1 MLCVT
6 DFILILVTTDD
17 TEVLINLCLNHCL
30 QAGGST
36 VGMVFHKLTKPEH
49 GLPSIVN
56 HSAYLAFWGVNSL
69 LSVVPQIAA
78 IRLMWLP
85 VESRHKVQQQK
96 QKSKAKGQE
105 KHNNS
110 YKKLKAN

>member
-1 MLCVT
+1 MT
-6 DFILILVTTDD
+6 DLILILVTTDNI
-17 TEVLINLCLNHCL
+17 ELLINLCLNHCS

-49 GLPSIVN
+49 GLPSTVN

-78 IRLMWLP
+78 MRLVWLT
-85 VESRHKVQQQK
+85 VEPRHKVQQQK
-96 QKSKAKGQE
+96 QKSNAKGQQ
-105 KHNNS
+105 KQNNS
-110 YKKLKAN
+110 YKKVKTN

>member
-1 MLCVT
+1 VLGVT
-6 DFILILVTTDD
+6 DMILILVTTDN
-17 TEVLINLCLNHCL
+17 TELLIDVCLNHCS

-49 GLPSIVN
+49 GLPSTVN
-56 HSAYLAFWGVNSL
+56 HSAYLAFWGVNAL

-78 IRLMWLP
+78 IRLVWLP
-85 VESRHKVQQQK
+85 VEPGHKVQQQK

-105 KHNNS
+105 KQNSS
-110 YKKLKAN
+110 YKKVKTN

>member
-1 MLCVT
+1 
-6 DFILILVTTDD
+6 
-17 TEVLINLCLNHCL
+17 L

-36 VGMVFHKLTKPEH
+36 VGMVYHSLTKPDY
-49 GLPSIVN
+49 GLPSTVN
-56 HSAYLAFWGVNSL
+56 HSAYFAFWGVNSL

-85 VESRHKVQQQK
+85 VEPRHKVQQKQ

-105 KHNNS
+105 KQNKS
-110 YKKLKAN
+110 SKKLKAN

>member
-6 DFILILVTTDD
+6 DLILILVTTDN
-17 TEVLINLCLNHCL
+17 TELLINLCPNYCSK
-30 QAGGST
+30 AGGST

-49 GLPSIVN
+49 GLPSTVN
-56 HSAYLAFWGVNSL
+56 HSAQLAFWGVNSL

-78 IRLMWLP
+78 ARLMWLP
-85 VESRHKVQQQK
+85 VEPRHKVQQQK

-105 KHNNS
+105 KQNNS
-110 YKKLKAN
+110 SKKLKAN

>member
-1 MLCVT
+1 MT
-6 DFILILVTTDD
+6 DLILILVTTDN
-17 TEVLINLCLNHCL
+17 TELLINLCLTHCS

-36 VGMVFHKLTKPEH
+36 VGMVFHKLTKPAY
-49 GLPSIVN
+49 GLPSTVN
-56 HSAYLAFWGVNSL
+56 HSAYLAFWGVNAL

-85 VESRHKVQQQK
+85 VEPRHKVQWQK

-105 KHNNS
+105 KRSNS
-110 YKKLKAN
+110 SKKLKTT

>member
-1 MLCVT
+1 VT
-6 DFILILVTTDD
+6 DLILILVTTDN
-17 TEVLINLCLNHCL
+17 TELLINLCLNHCL

-49 GLPSIVN
+49 GLPSTIN
-56 HSAYLAFWGVNSL
+56 HSALFAFWGVNLL

-78 IRLMWLP
+78 IRLIWLP
-85 VESRHKVQQQK
+85 VEPRHKVQQQQ

-105 KHNNS
+105 KQ
-110 YKKLKAN
+110 KKSPKKMKAN